1 MKKLVLIVAAMLI
14 TFGGIAETK
23 VTRKG
28 NTFVVE
34 ATSNRKAEA
43 PVNTDLIWE
52 VGGQKYPIFIS
63 PSSGACFII
72 KVSKKT
78 GKEYRQYLPKEVSV
92 EIAKEMGITPKK

>member
-14 TFGGIAETK
+14 AFGGMAETK

-34 ATSNRKAEA
+34 APSSRKVEA
-43 PVNTDLIWE
+43 PVNTGLTWE
-52 VGGQKYPIFIS
+52 VRGQKYPIFIS

-78 GKEYRQYLPKEVSV
+78 GKEYRQYLPKDVAAQ
-92 EIAKEMGITPKK
+92 IAKEMGISKP